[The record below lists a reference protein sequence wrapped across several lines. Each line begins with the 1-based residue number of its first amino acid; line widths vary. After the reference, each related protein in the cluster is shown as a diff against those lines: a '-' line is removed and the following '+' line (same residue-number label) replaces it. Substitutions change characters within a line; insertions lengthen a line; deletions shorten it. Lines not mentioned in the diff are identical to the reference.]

1 MYKTSLNVSNH
12 LVLHKQHL
20 TNDSKANDIIQI
32 VRDMSGLHATSPTT
46 PYLSLFART
55 RNFAKEQLD
64 EELYIKRNLGKIRCM
79 RKTVY
84 VLSKEMIPIAYSA
97 TKKMVEPVSE
107 KYSQYLGVTRKKYEE
122 ASKLI
127 LKTLKDRGMTAKEI
141 KKALRTELNISAI
154 LNLMCDQG
162 LLIRG
167 NPRNGWKSNVHTYHL
182 FRDFFQT

>member
-1 MYKTSLNVSNH
+1 
-12 LVLHKQHL
+12 
-20 TNDSKANDIIQI
+20 
-32 VRDMSGLHATSPTT
+32 
-46 PYLSLFART
+46 
-55 RNFAKEQLD
+55 
-64 EELYIKRNLGKIRCM
+64 M